1 LGPLGIPE
9 LLFIL
14 VLALL
19 IFGPRKL
26 PEIGR
31 TLGKAMGEFRRAT
44 NELRQTLNAESAVD
58 ERSSRPAPPVRPSE
72 PAAGEGGAA
81 SPPAAPEPTI
91 APSGERPGDSPSP
104 EAAGGGEA
112 AVAAT
117 PPEGTEPRS

>member
-44 NELRQTLNAESAVD
+44 QELKQTLNTEAAMEESA
-58 ERSSRPAPPVRPSE
+58 RRPARAPAPKAPAEVPPPAEAAAIAPAGE
-72 PAAGEGGAA
+72 PADAAPAEG
-81 SPPAAPEPTI
+81 PPAE
-91 APSGERPGDSPSP
+91 GQ
-104 EAAGGGEA
+104 
-112 AVAAT
+112 
-117 PPEGTEPRS
+117 PPAGTESRS